1 MTDVT
6 KVVSQVVDIPG
17 TKEVLVTYVDGTSM
31 KFSTKEW
38 EQVIINGRE
47 AYVFLSA
54 SEDYKNLIE
63 HD

>member
-1 MTDVT
+1 MTDIT

-17 TKEVLVTYVDGTSM
+17 TTEVLVTYVDGTSM
-31 KFSTKEW
+31 KFSMKEW
-38 EQVIINGRE
+38 EQVIIKGRE
-47 AYVFLSA
+47 AYTFLAA